1 MCFIIFVCTLI
12 TNCYLWLLSTLYTL
26 CVYLDM
32 WTFKLVHV
40 FVVYVRPPTT
50 LSLDISGVLMWQKC
64 CFCLLKCWIEHVYA
78 TATYDL
84 CTFKVNTEVNK
95 IVRVTISLS
104 QGSDKQ
110 TYTYQQ
116 VRLHT
121 DMLQQLNEK
130 TLRIQFKGWHLFID
144 DLTVNEVLLYSTRNR
159 VNKF

>member
-1 MCFIIFVCTLI
+1 M
-12 TNCYLWLLSTLYTL
+12 
-26 CVYLDM
+26 
-32 WTFKLVHV
+32 
-40 FVVYVRPPTT
+40 
-50 LSLDISGVLMWQKC
+50 
-64 CFCLLKCWIEHVYA
+64 
-78 TATYDL
+78 
-84 CTFKVNTEVNK
+84 NTEVNK

-130 TLRIQFKGWHLFID
+130 TLRIQFKGLHLFIG

>member
-1 MCFIIFVCTLI
+1 M
-12 TNCYLWLLSTLYTL
+12 
-26 CVYLDM
+26 
-32 WTFKLVHV
+32 
-40 FVVYVRPPTT
+40 
-50 LSLDISGVLMWQKC
+50 
-64 CFCLLKCWIEHVYA
+64 
-78 TATYDL
+78 
-84 CTFKVNTEVNK
+84 NTEVNK
-95 IVRVTISLS
+95 IVRVTISQS

-130 TLRIQFKGWHLFID
+130 TLRIQFKGWHLFIE